1 MSSYNDDQFGFQNS
15 LNGKKEDWVVGRK
28 RRLDYGCEW
37 LDLYQGKNF
46 QRKNIVWL
54 SKLKNGLRNSYRYIM
69 RR

>member
-1 MSSYNDDQFGFQNS
+1 MSSYKDDQFGFQNS

-28 RRLDYGCEW
+28 RRLDYGGEW